1 MIAPFR
7 YVMELDALDAGR
19 ALFRHR
25 NPGDSDDS
33 RASLAL
39 NRDQWQDLGKP
50 SALLVTLEEAERA
63 R

>member
-1 MIAPFR
+1 MIAPMQ
-7 YVMELDALDAGR
+7 YVMELDALDTGR

-25 NPGDSDDS
+25 NPADTEDS

-50 SALLVTLEEAERA
+50 SALIVTLEEAERA